1 MNETINLYRYFD
13 ATRQAEFFFECVEV
27 TVNKTLPE
35 EVYYLA
41 RYDLLNDFIKNY
53 IDMPDKSVDLLIRFL
68 NQSNGVLSKRA
79 LDKEFSLLTNTEV
92 EAIEHKYDE
101 IFHGEAISSL

>member
-53 IDMPDKSVDLLIRFL
+53 IDMPDKSVDWHMYLMSLFPQ
-68 NQSNGVLSKRA
+68 QSGYSVLVLS
-79 LDKEFSLLTNTEV
+79 V
-92 EAIEHKYDE
+92 
-101 IFHGEAISSL
+101 